1 MASEIHG
8 CFVQTLWVSEMKT
21 FKKVQKTV
29 IELDEHKC
37 DLCGDDLKSWTGFR
51 VDMKCGYF
59 AHCGGVSNQE
69 EFDVCADCWEEKVVP
84 LFAKEFGVKPRL
96 TR

>member
-1 MASEIHG
+1 
-8 CFVQTLWVSEMKT
+8 MKT

-29 IELDEHKC
+29 TELDEHKC
-37 DLCGDDLKSWTGFR
+37 DLCGEDLKARSRWLVEVKSTE
-51 VDMKCGYF
+51 F
-59 AHCGGVSNQE
+59 AHEGGELERE
-69 EFDVCADCWEEKVVP
+69 EFDVCADCWEDKIVP

>member
-1 MASEIHG
+1 
-8 CFVQTLWVSEMKT
+8 MKT

-29 IELDEHKC
+29 SELDEYKC
-37 DLCGDDLKSWTGFR
+37 DLCGDDLKARPILNWR
-51 VDMKCGYF
+51 VEVKRTEF
-59 AHCGGVSNQE
+59 AYEGGELERE
-69 EFDVCADCWEEKVVP
+69 EFDVCADCWEDKVVP